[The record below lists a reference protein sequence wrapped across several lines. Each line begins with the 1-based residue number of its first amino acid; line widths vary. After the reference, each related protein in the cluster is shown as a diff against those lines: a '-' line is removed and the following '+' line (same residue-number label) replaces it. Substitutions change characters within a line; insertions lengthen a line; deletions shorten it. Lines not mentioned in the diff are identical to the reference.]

1 MSPNKTNQRLS
12 IMVAAAKVHLT
23 RISSVAAT
31 VQSTSTN
38 CFYLNQSAFTIKIR
52 DCVGLQILGCVCRRD
67 PETSLKARA
76 FVNFWIVDRL
86 RKFDT
91 VDDLLTV
98 YLGLFI
104 PRKTWSVQA
113 YKRSAVTISKT
124 LLSTQTSN
132 CSITPN
138 RIVIYL

>member
-1 MSPNKTNQRLS
+1 M
-12 IMVAAAKVHLT
+12 
-23 RISSVAAT
+23 
-31 VQSTSTN
+31 
-38 CFYLNQSAFTIKIR
+38 
-52 DCVGLQILGCVCRRD
+52 
-67 PETSLKARA
+67 
-76 FVNFWIVDRL
+76 

-113 YKRSAVTISKT
+113 YKRSTVTISKT

-138 RIVIYL
+138 RTVQACKFKIVLGLWKPSKTSHKTQQFYPEHIQKHAVKIGDSSSFAAATTFGIVLLLPPNFLHSTSYLSLHQTSGRVMRWLKPQTSPR